1 MMNGNTP
8 PKDVS
13 ILMVEDEPAAA
24 EFLLKYLETCGFAV
38 EHRETTTDALAAL
51 SRQRFDLVL
60 LDLVLPDFSGFDLLR
75 ELRTR
80 YTTPVIIISAHGD
93 TKTKVRAFRHG
104 ASDYMVKPIDPE
116 ELEARIWAVLGRHS
130 ALQTTTENEVFR
142 IQNNQIFF
150 NGKVVDLTATE
161 FDILSLL
168 IRHRNTTL
176 TREYLADTLSS
187 ISSHRSLD
195 HHIKNIRK
203 KLGEDSKHPRY
214 LKTEYGVGYKLVY

>member
-1 MMNGNTP
+1 MYRTS
-8 PKDVS
+8 PKELS
-13 ILMVEDEPAAA
+13 ILMVEDDMTTA
-24 EFLLKYLETCGFAV
+24 EFLKQYLETCDMHV
-38 EHRETTTDALAAL
+38 EHVGSTTDALSAL
-51 SRQRFDLVL
+51 GRQRYDLML

-75 ELRTR
+75 ELRAR
-80 YTTPVIIISAHGD
+80 FTTPVIVISAHGD

-130 ALQTTTENEVFR
+130 GIHFPAEEETFY
-142 IQNNQIFF
+142 IQNHQIFF
-150 NGKVVDLTATE
+150 KGKPVDLTATE

-168 IRHRNTTL
+168 IRHRNTVL
-176 TREYLADTLSS
+176 SREYLANALSS
-187 ISSHRSLD
+187 VSSHRSLD

-203 KLGEDSKHPRY
+203 KLEEDSKHPEY

>member
-1 MMNGNTP
+1 MMEQKP
-8 PKDVS
+8 PTTVR
-13 ILMVEDEPAAA
+13 ILLVEDDKSAA
-24 EFLLKYLETCGFAV
+24 EFLRQYLETCDFEVDHV
-38 EHRETTTDALAAL
+38 ESTTDALGAL
-51 SRQRFDLVL
+51 GQQRYEILL
-60 LDLVLPDFSGFDLLR
+60 LDLVLPDFSGFDLMR

-80 YTTPVIIISAHGD
+80 YTTPVIVISAHGD

-116 ELEARIWAVLGRHS
+116 ELKARIWAVLGRHS
-130 ALQTTTENEVFR
+130 ALPITPNDDLFY
-142 IQNNQIFF
+142 IKNNQVFF
-150 NGKVVDLTATE
+150 KGKPLELTATE

-168 IRHRNTTL
+168 IRHRNTIL
-176 TREYLADTLSS
+176 SRQYLSDALSS

-203 KLGEDSKHPRY
+203 KMQEDTKRPVY

>member
-1 MMNGNTP
+1 MTL
-8 PKDVS
+8 PKEISVL
-13 ILMVEDEPAAA
+13 IVEDDPQTA
-24 EFLLKYLETCGFAV
+24 EFLQKYLSTCDFEV
-38 EHRETTTDALAAL
+38 EHVESTSDALSAL
-51 SRQRFDLVL
+51 SQCRYDILL

-75 ELRTR
+75 EVRTR
-80 YTTPVIIISAHGD
+80 YTTPVIVISAHGD

-116 ELEARIWAVLGRHS
+116 ELEARIWAILGRHS
-130 ALQTTTENEVFR
+130 GIHLPSETDTFY

-150 NGKVVDLTATE
+150 KGKPLDLTATE

-176 TREYLADTLSS
+176 SRDYLSDALSS

-203 KLGEDSKHPRY
+203 KLEEDSKHPAY
-214 LKTEYGVGYKLVY
+214 LKTEYGVGYKLIY